1 MSEASPQTES
11 RAALSE
17 RWARYVAS
25 QAFSFVPIM
34 LAAIALAVSV
44 AFRDLFAAI
53 VALLLA
59 ALWWE
64 RTGFR
69 RLLARKDAEIG
80 RLRATQRD
88 A

>member
-1 MSEASPQTES
+1 MSEFGLQTES
-11 RAALSE
+11 RVSLSE

-34 LAAIALAVSV
+34 LAAIALAFFI
-44 AFRDLFAAI
+44 AFRDLFAGI

-59 ALWWE
+59 GLWWE

-69 RLLARKDAEIG
+69 RLLARKDAEIE
-80 RLRATQRD
+80 RLRAPQRD